1 MAGKPLAKILQ
12 GLASQYGPGLLA
24 GGGGKPKPGNLPDIA
39 AQMAKMFAQKQEE
52 DPDNKSSG
60 LDNLQFGLDVAGVA
74 DPTPI
79 ADGVNAAISLA
90 RASKSDT
97 PEERK
102 KHLTN
107 ALISG
112 ISTVPYV
119 GDLAKLFKYGGKGA
133 KAAAKG
139 AGGAESAAKTFK
151 AATPTVDLAKDA
163 GRSWNVPEMA
173 GKVIPQPIAAR
184 VVPEAVNDVRR
195 GRSWNLASQIGD
207 KSPPVSSGKAPGERT
222 VHDVVGGWLNRQRM
236 TPDSPGLG
244 NPITGG
250 TTTGNSWGPGKPPV
264 RPPGPSPAGGGGQ
277 PPVRPPGAAFPTG
290 PAGGGGQGGWKGALQ
305 SIMSGGG
312 GGPDAKRDL
321 AQGLL
326 AGGAAGAAAGYLSYD
341 PKMPPRKHSLLGAI
355 GGPDA
360 EMSKEKMGHFVTRG
374 VETAKTVM
382 NPFTPPVAKIAT
394 TAKAILDTAIEM
406 PGAIL
411 DWGQALKDS
420 KRHLVQFNGVIA
432 GAYMA
437 SERRDILRNIESGK
451 KIAGSTKNLS
461 ESLSDFKD
469 ELQPIRDTLTI
480 AINTLSAVALDM
492 GTGILSVLKSSA
504 KTFIDQRYYLKIMAE
519 VLKLAFPATTGDTS
533 GSLMM
538 DHFMGGG
545 RDPKTGKPSTP
556 VTKRPKYI

>member
-222 VHDVVGGWLNRQRM
+222 VHDVVGGWLARQ
-236 TPDSPGLG
+236 TKTAGDSVMPPRTKFEDVEHL
-244 NPITGG
+244 
-250 TTTGNSWGPGKPPV
+250 TTSGSWGRKPPV
-264 RPPGPSPAGGGGQ
+264 RPFG
-277 PPVRPPGAAFPTG
+277 PGAAFPTG